1 MSVLYDDCYT
11 LSWHLVSSIF
21 KIRKKEE
28 KEIQD
33 RKSSSEK

>member
-1 MSVLYDDCYT
+1 MSVLCDNYHT

-21 KIRKKEE
+21 RIKEKEE
-28 KEIQD
+28 RETQD